1 MTEQEEQDVKKSN
14 FMFYEN
20 LYLQLLELGLGL
32 TLNRHVS
39 TCL

>member
-20 LYLQLLELGLGL
+20 LYLQLLELGLGFA
-32 TLNRHVS
+32 LNRHVS